1 MDDMIFNLNRN
12 LLLNGNTAKLI
23 SERSKLTI
31 NAINLTLDN
40 SSTISSYEDMTLT
53 IKNSLLNTNKSLIHT
68 QSGNIVMKLQE
79 LKNHNASIIQSGSE
93 LIINGK
99 LIENVGLD
107 DQKKNPKDYGE
118 PLYYDLCVYSVSG
131 GGVVER
137 NGDGWFFQK
146 QSAAFIEKHEN
157 TGKGTELGTTNI
169 THRSMLY
176 VLLTTSQSK
185 IIAANNITVNNNDI
199 LKNIGSIIL

>member
-1 MDDMIFNLNRN
+1 M
-12 LLLNGNTAKLI
+12 
-23 SERSKLTI
+23 
-31 NAINLTLDN
+31 
-40 SSTISSYEDMTLT
+40 
-53 IKNSLLNTNKSLIHT
+53 
-68 QSGNIVMKLQE
+68 
-79 LKNHNASIIQSGSE
+79 
-93 LIINGK
+93 
-99 LIENVGLD
+99 IENIGLD
-107 DQKKNPKDYGE
+107 DQEKNPKDYGE

-176 VLLTTSQSK
+176 VLLTTSLNK
-185 IIAANNITVNNNDI
+185 
-199 LKNIGSIIL
+199 LW